1 MRMKTRHLFFA
12 ALALTALGSC
22 ADDAFTGDS
31 TQKNNGEKTISFGF
45 DVPSPTR
52 ASGAEAAEALNY
64 KFIVYGEKGETSE
77 AKYAD
82 GKLVFPNYT
91 VEYSANTAYT
101 TTSNTKNWEYVGIS
115 PISTTNVKM
124 YDGSATTP
132 VTADPQ
138 TIKYWDYSA
147 ASYTFTAISAKPSD
161 ITDGKVVIQKNTTGA
176 DNVYQKG
183 YTLTIGSGAALDEL
197 FLADRVKIDQT
208 ADADRTATNAYGG
221 NVTFNFRN
229 ILSQVRVGVYE
240 TIPGYDVSAI
250 SFFVTGDADAVNSSS
265 NPAFGAICPNI
276 AATNFTGTLTVTYGD
291 GATDIE
297 NRPIILAG
305 TPALPTAAATDLILG
320 TNINGISTSTLLNK
334 TAASPRWD
342 TDTND
347 DGVGEYTPVIPLTH
361 STNLKLKCNYTL
373 YNDKTGEKINVT
385 GATAEIPFKYLQWKP
400 NYKYTY
406 IFKISD
412 NTNGKTNP
420 SLGPAGLYPITFDA
434 TETVAEDGQAEYI
447 TTISEP
453 SITTFGVKAGKYTH
467 DKEQYEAGSD
477 IYVTFMDGSS
487 VVDAFTLNSV
497 AAGGVNVY
505 LATTTDATKYP
516 ITEASVAES
525 IAEVSAKT
533 KKVTV
538 VSKNADGSTCF
549 TAVPAKATE
558 VPGEDGTCLSTSVDV
573 AASSVTD
580 ATGYY
585 TDKACTVAAT
595 LTGGYLAA
603 GTYFQKWNSALK
615 LTGVA
620 ATTATTALVV
630 EYIKTPATYKGE
642 EVIIADAAAFATA
655 KAALNLYTDSAC
667 NTPVGESA
675 YNAEAHYY
683 KKVVDNPGVYAYKV
697 INVVAAP

>member
-1 MRMKTRHLFFA
+1 MKKKLLFA
-12 ALALTALGSC
+12 AIALTAMASC
-22 ADDAFTGDS
+22 TEDS
-31 TQKNNGEKTISFGF
+31 FVGEQSQQEANASEGAISFNLNTSA
-45 DVPSPTR
+45 VTR
-52 ASGAEAAEALNY
+52 ASGAEAATALNN
-64 KFIVYGEKGETSE
+64 KFIVYGEKGETNENSYG
-77 AKYAD
+77 A

-91 VEYSANTAYT
+91 VAYTSNTAYT
-101 TTSNTKNWEYVGIS
+101 TTSNTKDWEYVGIS

-124 YDGSATTP
+124 YDGTSTTT
-132 VTADPQ
+132 VTTDPQ

-147 ASYTFTAISAKPSD
+147 ASYTFTAISALSDD
-161 ITDGKVVIQKNTTGA
+161 ITSDKVVVQKNTKGT

-183 YTLTIGSGAALDEL
+183 YTLTIGSGASLDKL
-197 FLADRVKIDQT
+197 YLADRVNILQST
-208 ADADRTATNAYGG
+208 AGSDRTATNAYGG
-221 NVTFNFRN
+221 NVTLNFRN
-229 ILSQVRVGVYE
+229 ILSHVRVGIYE

-250 SFFVTGDADAVNSSS
+250 SFKVTGDAAAKNGSDVD
-265 NPAFGAICPNI
+265 AFGAICPNI
-276 AATNFTGTLTVTYGD
+276 AATNYTGTLTVTYGD

-305 TPALPTAAATDLILG
+305 TPASPTASAADLILG
-320 TNINGISTSTLLNK
+320 TNINGISTSTLLSK
-334 TAASPRWD
+334 TAALPRWD
-342 TDTND
+342 TDANS

-361 STNLKLKCNYTL
+361 STNLKLKCSYTL
-373 YNDKTGEKINVT
+373 YNSVTGETINVT
-385 GATAEIPFKYLQWKP
+385 DATAEIPFKYLQWKP

-505 LATTTDATKYP
+505 LATTTDATTYP

-533 KKVTV
+533 KQVTV
-538 VSKNADGSTCF
+538 VSKNADNSSCF

-558 VPGEDGTCLSTSVDV
+558 VPSEDGTCLSTPVV
-573 AASSVTD
+573 VVASSVND

-615 LTGVA
+615 LTGVK
-620 ATTATTALVV
+620 ATSATTALVV
-630 EYIKTPATYKGE
+630 EYVKTPATYKGE
-642 EVIIADAAAFATA
+642 EVIIADATAFTAAKT
-655 KAALNLYTDSAC
+655 ALNLYTDAAC
-667 NTPVGESA
+667 NTPVGDAAFS
-675 YNAEAHYY
+675 AEAHYY
-683 KKVVDNPGVYAYKV
+683 KKVVDSPGVYAYKV
-697 INVVAAP
+697 INVQ